1 MTTNLD
7 NAATREV
14 RLPGDGEQGPRG
26 GGDKVL
32 TPITHV
38 VLIVWTLVTMLP
50 VLWVFMSSLK
60 TDNEIFVDS
69 WKPPAALKFDNYA
82 RAWNQSGF
90 KDYFLNTVIIVGC
103 SVVLVMVLGSM
114 VAYCL
119 ARYEFPGRRLLLG
132 LFVGANA
139 VPLFVAMVPLFGVMK
154 GMQLLNTY
162 HGMIAVYTAWALSFT
177 VFFLTS
183 FFRTLPKEVYEAAF
197 VDGAG
202 HFRTFWSVMLPM
214 ARPGLVSIGIFNTLG
229 LWNQYLIPL
238 FLNNQDPHK
247 YVITQ
252 GLAKMA
258 ADAGYA
264 SDYSGLFAGLV
275 IGMAPV
281 LVLYFVFQ
289 KQIQTGMTAGA
300 TK

>member
-1 MTTNLD
+1 MAEPAKTPKAKKART
-7 NAATREV
+7 
-14 RLPGDGEQGPRG
+14 G
-26 GGDKVL
+26 GGF
-32 TPITHV
+32 TPVTH
-38 VLIVWTLVTMLP
+38 LILILWTLVTVVP
-50 VLWVFMSSLK
+50 VLWVFASSLK

-69 WKPPAALKFDNYA
+69 WKPPKTLMFENYV
-82 RAWNQSGF
+82 RAWNVSGF
-90 KDYFLNTVIIVGC
+90 KDYFLNSLIVVGC

-119 ARYEFPGRRLLLG
+119 ARYEFPGRRLILAI
-132 LFVGANA
+132 FVGANA
-139 VPLFVAMVPLFGVMK
+139 VPMFVALVPLFGIMK
-154 GMQLLNTY
+154 NTEVFGSPLLGTY
-162 HGMIAVYTAWALSFT
+162 HGLIAVYTSWAMSFT

-183 FFRTLPKEVYEAAF
+183 FFRALPQEVYEASF

-202 HFRTFWSVMLPM
+202 HFKTFFLVMLPM
-214 ARPGLVSIGIFNTLG
+214 ARPGLVSIGIFNALG

-238 FLNNQDPHK
+238 FLNPDPKH

-258 ADAGYA
+258 ADSNYA

-281 LVLYFVFQ
+281 LLLYFVFQ

-300 TK
+300 VK

>member
-1 MTTNLD
+1 MSDATLTPNATTDIKL
-7 NAATREV
+7 A
-14 RLPGDGEQGPRG
+14 GEDGPRG

-38 VLIVWTLVTMLP
+38 VLIIWTLVTMLP

-69 WKPPAALKFDNYA
+69 WKPPKALMFSNYA

-103 SVVLVMVLGSM
+103 SVVLVMTLGSM

-139 VPLFVAMVPLFGVMK
+139 VPLFVAMVPLFGIMK
-154 GMQLLNTY
+154 GMALLNTY
-162 HGMIAVYTAWALSFT
+162 HGMIAVYTAWAMSFT

-183 FFRTLPKEVYEAAF
+183 FFRSLPKEVYEAAF

-238 FLNNQDPHK
+238 FLNNQDPSK

-275 IGMAPV
+275 IGMSPV
-281 LVLYFVFQ
+281 LLLYFVFQ

-300 TK
+300 VK